1 MLNNL
6 FEKKFAIT
14 FVLILIFE
22 ILSFLAHQFT
32 VVNII
37 TFVLICSL
45 TAFLS
50 LKKLEY
56 GLYIFLAEL
65 FIGSK
70 GHLFFLDIDDERF
83 SIRIGL
89 FSVIFAVWLFNVLRG
104 KSLEFFKTKWLTYY
118 LAIFIFITLGTTNGL
133 LNNGLS
139 NLIFDAN
146 GWIYFLMVP
155 VFYAVIKEGRVVN
168 NIFIILLASVFY
180 LCLKTISFLFLFAFK
195 YVEIGEVFYKWL
207 RDSGVAEVTQVTDN
221 FYRIFFQAHFYV
233 MIGFLFTLTLLI
245 LKKYSKKDKV
255 PLIIISVLSSLV
267 ILISLSRSFWLG
279 IIGGLIMLFILLI
292 VKYKFSIKKIV
303 KTVLVIIIVIVIEI
317 GLLSVI
323 FDGFNSISIGR
334 GAQLKEG
341 PASASRLQQLKPLST
356 AIFKK
361 PILGSGFGTEV
372 TYVSDDPRIRNQHPD
387 GNYTTYAFEWGYL
400 DIWLKIGLLGLLA
413 YFGLLIKI
421 AKDSL
426 NIGATGVII
435 FISLTALVVTNT
447 FSPYLNH
454 PLGIGFIMLAS
465 AIIFC
470 LIEKND
476 ERAN

>member
-1 MLNNL
+1 
-6 FEKKFAIT
+6 
-14 FVLILIFE
+14 
-22 ILSFLAHQFT
+22 
-32 VVNII
+32 
-37 TFVLICSL
+37 
-45 TAFLS
+45 
-50 LKKLEY
+50 
-56 GLYIFLAEL
+56 
-65 FIGSK
+65 
-70 GHLFFLDIDDERF
+70 
-83 SIRIGL
+83 
-89 FSVIFAVWLFNVLRG
+89 
-104 KSLEFFKTKWLTYY
+104 
-118 LAIFIFITLGTTNGL
+118 
-133 LNNGLS
+133 
-139 NLIFDAN
+139 
-146 GWIYFLMVP
+146 
-155 VFYAVIKEGRVVN
+155 
-168 NIFIILLASVFY
+168 
-180 LCLKTISFLFLFAFK
+180 
-195 YVEIGEVFYKWL
+195 
-207 RDSGVAEVTQVTDN
+207 
-221 FYRIFFQAHFYV
+221 